1 MSNKETKYKAKELA
15 EYPEIFQT
23 STDMIKAAFL
33 NAGVVEAT
41 VEEAKQ
47 LVETFRNKEVK

>member
-1 MSNKETKYKAKELA
+1 MSKKETKYEAKELA

-23 STDMIKAAFL
+23 SPDMIKAAFL
-33 NAGVVEAT
+33 SSGVKKAT

-47 LVETFRNKEVK
+47 LVKTFKNKEVK

>member
-1 MSNKETKYKAKELA
+1 MRKKETKYEAKELA

-23 STDMIKAAFL
+23 SPDMIKAAFL
-33 NAGVVEAT
+33 SSVVKKAT

-47 LVETFRNKEVK
+47 LVKTFKNKEVK